1 MNFKLIEERYNVM
14 KSVLEDMFKDYT
26 VVIYEEKWTVPEVWI
41 ELYDRKE
48 TMINSRHFYKSD
60 IDSEL
65 KNLVKLAFEKEFY
78 FLGQNSGKR
87 KEEGFPE
94 VVRTYPTTVYG
105 ELEEFVIGGEKA
117 IDEYGNIWILENE
130 YVTSGMP
137 EVPAKCF
144 QRYKLDKVPPLVR
157 VKYVTMEK
165 ILDSTINIKIETIE
179 QFPVKE

>member
-26 VVIYEEKWTVPEVWI
+26 VVIYEEKWAVPEIWI
-41 ELYDRKE
+41 EVYDQKGNL
-48 TMINSRHFYKSD
+48 INSRHFYKSD
-60 IDSEL
+60 VSGL
-65 KNLVKLAFEKEFY
+65 KNLVKLAFQKEFY

-130 YVTSGMP
+130 YVTSGIP
-137 EVPAKCF
+137 EVPAKCI
-144 QRYKLDKVPPLVR
+144 QNYKLNKIPPFVR

-179 QFPVKE
+179 DYNVE